1 MPTWRGQQY
10 SLALFPTWIMAVVS
24 AVRNVFLGTRLSFA
38 VTSKTG
44 TAGQTEISGSDAR
57 LVWPQLAAIGVLIVG
72 ALIGLG
78 RLAFGTS
85 EDGVAILTNV
95 GWTCYNLAMLS
106 VIIDALAR
114 RSRVPGGL
122 SDLGT
127 AAEEVAQATAR
138 IGGGR
143 R

>member
-1 MPTWRGQQY
+1 M
-10 SLALFPTWIMAVVS
+10 V
-24 AVRNVFLGTRLSFA
+24 
-38 VTSKTG
+38 
-44 TAGQTEISGSDAR
+44 GSDVR
-57 LVWPQLAAIGVLIVG
+57 LVWPQLTVIGILTIG

-78 RLAFGTS
+78 RLALGIS
-85 EDGVAILTNV
+85 QDGVAILTNV
-95 GWTCYNLAMLS
+95 VWTCYNLAMLS

-114 RSRVPGGL
+114 SSKVTASS

-127 AAEEVAQATAR
+127 ATAEVAQATAR

>member
-1 MPTWRGQQY
+1 M
-10 SLALFPTWIMAVVS
+10 V
-24 AVRNVFLGTRLSFA
+24 
-38 VTSKTG
+38 
-44 TAGQTEISGSDAR
+44 GSDVR
-57 LVWPQLAAIGVLIVG
+57 LVWPQLTVIGILTIG
-72 ALIGLG
+72 ALIGLA
-78 RLAFGTS
+78 RLALGTS
-85 EDGVAILTNV
+85 QDGVAILTNV

-106 VIIDALAR
+106 VIVDALAR

-127 AAEEVAQATAR
+127 ATVEVAQATAR